1 MSGLVRALLIAA
13 IVIVHAVVQALTVV
27 GDPVPIASW
36 GFAASVLLSVAA
48 LSVAGWAVV
57 TLVWHARWRWQGL
70 AWMLGTVILATA
82 LSILSPVLP
91 PLAILVGLIVVPAV
105 VAGGSPLDGFRTL
118 RYHPVRHAFG
128 LLGVLALVVV
138 GWAAAL
144 VLGLF
149 VTGFAAA
156 VATWLVFGAFGA
168 LVLAG
173 WRERPKHPV
182 GSPRS
187 AR

>member
-1 MSGLVRALLIAA
+1 MSGLVRALLVAG
-13 IVIVHAVVQALTVV
+13 IVVAHAVVQALTVF
-27 GDPVPIASW
+27 GDPVPIVSW
-36 GFAASVLLSVAA
+36 GFAASVALSVVA

-57 TLVWHARWRWQGL
+57 TLVWRARWRWQGL
-70 AWMLGTVILATA
+70 TWMLGTVILATA

-91 PLAILVGLIVVPAV
+91 PLALLLGLIVVPAV
-105 VAGGSPLDGFRTL
+105 VAGGGPLDGFRAF
-118 RYHPVRHAFG
+118 RRHWVRHAFG
-128 LLGVLALVVV
+128 LLGVAALIVV

-156 VATWLVFGAFGA
+156 VATWVLFGALGS

-173 WRERPKHPV
+173 WQERPRHPV
-182 GSPRS
+182 
-187 AR
+187 A